1 MLEVANNIGPVFR
14 KERWES
20 EEGAERKREE
30 RKGGGG
36 KGGGDEAGGEG
47 GERNACVQT
56 DFSLPSLFELGPSPW
71 SSAITIAWP
80 MSVIPLVLN
89 LSRKSLTD
97 TPRYLNVTLN
107 PVRLIIKLPY
117 QFHQLKLL

>member
-1 MLEVANNIGPVFR
+1 MRRAQRE
-14 KERWES
+14 KEKRERE
-20 EEGAERKREE
+20 EEGKEEEMKQEEKEE
-30 RKGGGG
+30 R
-36 KGGGDEAGGEG
+36 
-47 GERNACVQT
+47 ERNACVQT
-56 DFSLPSLFELGPSPW
+56 DFSLPRLLELGPSPW
-71 SSAITIAWP
+71 SGAITIAWP

-107 PVRLIIKLPY
+107 PVRLIKKLSY